1 MDEGEYETLKEQVN
15 FGIADTY
22 EKHYESKLER
32 VKGTTGKAAELNLSS
47 AEIHDIKVQDKNGMC
62 HELVNDGK
70 LMWSDGNGN
79 L

>member
-1 MDEGEYETLKEQVN
+1 M
-15 FGIADTY
+15 
-22 EKHYESKLER
+22 ER

-70 LMWSDGNGN
+70 LIWSDGNGN